1 MTVVERTR
9 QASAAEVKA
18 LRQPRHDLV
27 HESEPVVD
35 DDGRWTW
42 SMTSGPFDHYTR
54 SLEVAS
60 EGGDRL
66 RTVER
71 TEFSF
76 AVPLWWPYLLPL
88 LKRAI
93 ADTDRRPRRRWW
105 WPREVVTAETARL
118 VGTIGTIG
126 TMAGYMG
133 VLIGQTITFA
143 AEDFGVGDDVQ
154 ANTLAAAR
162 IGVLL
167 SFVFL
172 RRADRTG
179 RRPLIIRFAAAAIAL
194 TVATAAAPN
203 LYLFGATQTLA
214 RGLTTGLLTLVTL
227 ACTEEV
233 PASSRALSISFAT
246 LTTGFGAAVVV
257 WVLPLADLVDGGW
270 RLIYLLPILFVP
282 LLWWLSKAMPETRRF
297 VAADAT
303 EAPAMVNWRRFA
315 LVGLAAFVSS
325 LFLSPASQLRNEFL
339 RDDLGYSAAGVSAFQ
354 LLISLPA
361 TAAVPIGGILADRLG
376 RRWVGSVALAV
387 AASALAL
394 SYQLSGPGLWL
405 AAMVGMS
412 LSAAAVPAL
421 RGYQTELFPTR
432 ARGRVGGMLDV
443 LAVSGSALGLIV
455 VGVLSVRWDDLGS
468 AIGVMVF
475 GPLLV
480 AVLIV
485 LFFPET
491 AHRELEEFNPGD
503 PRLDT
508 ATNTATS
515 THR

>member
-9 QASAAEVKA
+9 HVSAAELEA
-18 LRQPRHDLV
+18 LRQARRDLV
-27 HESEPVVD
+27 HESEPAVGN
-35 DDGRWTW
+35 DGRWTW
-42 SMTSGPFDHYTR
+42 SMVRGPFDRYTR
-54 SLEVAS
+54 SLEVRTDL
-60 EGGDRL
+60 GDRYL
-66 RTVER
+66 IVER
-71 TEFSF
+71 TEFRF

-93 ADTDRRPRRRWW
+93 ADMDRRPRRRWW

-118 VGTIGTIG
+118 VGTIGTVG

-143 AEDFGVGDDVQ
+143 AEDFDVGDDGQ

-167 SFVFL
+167 SLVLL
-172 RRADRTG
+172 RRADRAG
-179 RRPLIIRFAAAAIAL
+179 RRPLIIGFAAAAIAL

-203 LYLFGATQTLA
+203 LFVFGATQTLA

-257 WVLPLADLVDGGW
+257 WVLPLADLFDGAW
-270 RLIYLLPILFVP
+270 RLLYVLPLLFLP
-282 LLWWLSKAMPETRRF
+282 LLWWLSRIMPETRRF
-297 VAADAT
+297 VAADASA
-303 EAPAMVNWRRFA
+303 APAVVNWRRFF
-315 LVGLAAFVSS
+315 LVGMAAFTGA

-339 RDDLGYSAAGVSAFQ
+339 RDDLGYSAGGISAFQ

-394 SYQLSGPGLWL
+394 SYQLTGVGLWL

-412 LSAAAVPAL
+412 LSAGAVPAL

-432 ARGRVGGMLDV
+432 ARGKVGGMLDV
-443 LAVSGSALGLIV
+443 VAVSGSALGLVIV
-455 VGVLSVRWDDLGS
+455 GRLSVRWDDLGS

-475 GPLLV
+475 GPLMV
-480 AVLIV
+480 AVVIV

-491 AHRELEEFNPGD
+491 ADRELEEFNPDD
-503 PRLDT
+503 PRIEAPT
-508 ATNTATS
+508 RMTTPPAG
-515 THR
+515 